1 MSDKLRNPPAGAE
14 ATPRR
19 FLLGGQAVE
28 VARLAPGLHIVAT
41 PIGNLGD
48 ITLRALETL
57 AGADVIA
64 CEDTRVTHK
73 LLDRYGIA
81 RPLTP
86 YHEHNAAK
94 ARPMLLRRLAEGAAI
109 ALVSDAGTPL
119 ISDPGYKL
127 VRAAQDAGH
136 PVTALPGASA
146 VMAAL
151 AVAGLPTDQ
160 FLFVGFLPPKEAAR
174 RTRIAELARIPAT
187 LVLFETSPRVAA
199 TLADLAAGLGGQRR
213 GCAYAANSPS
223 CTRRSAA
230 ANLQRW
236 PGATRKMY
244 RAARSSSSLR
254 RRRQASRLARPKRRR
269 CCAKRWRA
277 FRSKTPSAKSP
288 MPPACRGA
296 RFISRRWRSRKKP
309 RTRTMARRAE
319 PLKPAKAAP
328 RPERVAAF
336 RLGLSAESR
345 AAMFLIAKAYR
356 IVARRWK
363 TPFGEIDIVARR
375 RRSLVFVEVKA
386 RANLDDAVEAVTER
400 GKSRI
405 VGAAE
410 FWLAQH
416 PNDVNAEIRF
426 DVIVVAP
433 GKIPRHIANA
443 FDASR

>member
-1 MSDKLRNPPAGAE
+1 MSDKLRNPPSGVE

-28 VARLAPGLHIVAT
+28 VARLAPGLHVVAT

-81 RPLTP
+81 RPQTP

-136 PVTALPGASA
+136 AVTALPGASA

-187 LVLFETSPRVAA
+187 LVLFETGPRLAA
-199 TLADLAAGLGGQRR
+199 TLADLAAGLGGQREAALCRELTKLHEEIRR
-213 GCAYAANSPS
+213 GELATLAASYA
-223 CTRRSAA
+223 
-230 ANLQRW
+230 QD
-236 PGATRKMY
+236 
-244 RAARSSSSLR
+244 
-254 RRRQASRLARPKRRR
+254 
-269 CCAKRWRA
+269 
-277 FRSKTPSAKSP
+277 
-288 MPPACRGA
+288 
-296 RFISRRWRSRKKP
+296 
-309 RTRTMARRAE
+309 
-319 PLKPAKAAP
+319 AP
-328 RPERVAAF
+328 R
-336 RLGLSAESR
+336 
-345 AAMFLIAKAYR
+345 
-356 IVARRWK
+356 
-363 TPFGEIDIVARR
+363 GEIV
-375 RRSLVFVEVKA
+375 V
-386 RANLDDAVEAVTER
+386 
-400 GKSRI
+400 
-405 VGAAE
+405 
-410 FWLAQH
+410 
-416 PNDVNAEIRF
+416 
-426 DVIVVAP
+426 VVAP
-433 GKIPRHIANA
+433 PRAIEPTGLAETETMLRQA
-443 FDASR
+443 LQRVSLKDAVAEVADATGLPRREIYQRALALTKEAKDDKHGAAR